1 MTPSPPRAG
10 TREWLG
16 LAVLALPSV
25 IYAMDLTVLNL
36 AVPQLTRDL
45 APSAAELLWIVDI
58 YGFLVAGALVTM
70 GTLGDRIG
78 RRRLLL
84 VGAAAFGAASA
95 VAAFAQSPAQLIAA
109 RALQGIAGATLAP
122 STLSLIRNLF
132 PDESQR
138 QTAIAVWIASFSAGG
153 ALGPVLGGVLLEHYW
168 WGSVFLVNLPVMA
181 LLLAVGP
188 FLLPEFRD
196 PQPGRLDLVSAAL
209 SLFAVLAVIF
219 GLKDLAEN
227 GLPLRAVAAIFAGVA
242 LSLVFIRR
250 QRRLAFPFV
259 DLELFVAR
267 AFRAALTI
275 NLFGAFFISGLFL
288 FIAQYQQLVLGLSP
302 LQAGLWSLPAACAFI
317 VGSAVVPVLAP
328 RLSVRVMMIGGLVVA
343 AAGFAILLSV
353 RPEGSLPAVVAG
365 SVVFSFG
372 FTPVAALTTD
382 IVVSAAPPERA
393 GSAAALSETA
403 FELGGALGIALLG
416 SLATAIYRLRML
428 DAVPGGLAPA
438 VADAARATL
447 GGAVAAAREAPA
459 FAELLL
465 PAARAAFTEG
475 FVVSAGLALVI
486 ALGLM
491 ALARVALRTGRQPP
505 GTGQLPPRVDRV

>member
-10 TREWLG
+10 TREWIG

-84 VGAAAFGAASA
+84 IGAAAFGAASA
-95 VAAFAQSPAQLIAA
+95 IAAFAQSPTQLIAA

-132 PDESQR
+132 LDETQR

-181 LLLAVGP
+181 LLLALGP

-196 PQPGRLDLVSAAL
+196 PAPGPLDLGSAAL
-209 SLFAVLAVIF
+209 SLLAVLAVIF
-219 GLKDLAEN
+219 GLKDMAEH
-227 GLPLRAVAAIFAGVA
+227 GPAARAIAAIVAGAV
-242 LSLVFIRR
+242 LGLVFVRR
-250 QRRLAFPFV
+250 QRSLVDPFI
-259 DLELFVAR
+259 DLKLFEAP

-275 NLFGAFFISGLFL
+275 NVFGAFFISGLFL

-317 VGSAVVPVLAP
+317 VGSAVVPVLAS
-328 RLSVRVMMIGGLVVA
+328 RLSVRVMMIGGLAVA
-343 AAGFAILLSV
+343 AAGFSILLSV
-353 RPEGSLPAVVAG
+353 RADGSLPALVAG

-416 SLATAIYRLRML
+416 SLAAAIYRLRML
-428 DAVPGGLAPA
+428 DGVPDGLAPA
-438 VADAARATL
+438 AAEAARATL
-447 GGAVAAAREAPA
+447 GGAVAVAEGSPA
-459 FAELLL
+459 VASSLL

-486 ALGLM
+486 AVGLM
-491 ALARVALRTGRQPP
+491 ALARVALRSKDAPP
-505 GTGQLPPRVDRV
+505 PAHG